1 MGQIL
6 SYPATEKHTETGK
19 NARFAYGLS
28 EMQGWRLTMED
39 AHTISLDLDEP
50 RSDATSNTF
59 FAVYD
64 GHGGGSVARFAG
76 QNVHRRLVK
85 EDSYQ
90 RQNYEEAMRRAFLG
104 TDEDMLSDPAYT
116 RDPSGC
122 TAITALVTGDNKIVV
137 ANAGDSRGVLSLNGA
152 AKPLSFDHKPANE
165 TERKRIVAAGGFIE
179 FGRVNGNLAL
189 ARALGDF
196 EFKKNY
202 SLTPDKQIIT
212 SNPDITVHDIT
223 EDDEFFVLA
232 CDGIWDCLN
241 SQHVVDFVRREI
253 AQGKLLGQICENIM
267 EHCLAPDTHGA
278 QGIGCD
284 NMTMLIVAILNGKTE
299 EEWYSMI
306 KDRVEKKLGYNTPDA
321 PPQIYSATRLMSWRT
336 RRANFEALERED
348 QEQKLFDRTDPL
360 SGSHPTSLEQLTRA
374 ITDKFGH
381 GISFRPGSGI
391 RSDAGAIMF
400 QEDSDEEGPHDA
412 PIPPILA
419 GRLSENFVEHE
430 TPEDL
435 EQEEFMDE
443 DEEALK
449 PFNSVIY
456 LSQAEKDRAEIR
468 ANGVHGHEYDPPTPS
483 STSTQGPPSPP
494 PDAPRSE
501 SPPLLQQLAGR
512 PTTQKQLS
520 TLSDG
525 DKALPAATVEC

>member
-1 MGQIL
+1 MGQTL
-6 SYPATEKHTETGK
+6 SNPVTEKHTQTGK
-19 NARFAYGLS
+19 NARFAYALS

-39 AHTISLDLDEP
+39 AHAVALDLDESQ
-50 RSDATSNTF
+50 SDTTPNTF

-64 GHGGGSVARFAG
+64 GHGGGAVARFAG
-76 QNVHRRLVK
+76 QNVHKRLVK

-90 RQNYEEAMRRAFLG
+90 RQNYEEAMKRSFLG
-104 TDEDMLSDPAYT
+104 TDEDLLADPAYT

-122 TAITALVTGDNKIVV
+122 TAISALVTGDNKIIV
-137 ANAGDSRGVLSLNGA
+137 ANAGDSRGVLSVNGV

-212 SNPDITVHDIT
+212 SNPDITQHDIS

-232 CDGIWDCLN
+232 CDGIWDCLS
-241 SQHVVDFVRREI
+241 SQHVVDFVRREV
-253 AQGKLLGQICENIM
+253 AQGKPMGEICETIM

-284 NMTMLIVAILNGKTE
+284 NMTILIVAILNGKTE
-299 EEWYSMI
+299 EEWYAMV
-306 KDRVEKKLGYNTPDA
+306 KDRVEKKSGFNTPEA
-321 PPQIYSATRLMSWRT
+321 PPQIYSAARLMSWRT
-336 RRANFEALERED
+336 RRANLEALERED
-348 QEQKLFDRTDPL
+348 QEQGVHVRTDPL
-360 SGSHPTSLEQLTRA
+360 SATSLDHLTRV
-374 ITDKFGH
+374 ITDRFGA
-381 GISFRPGSGI
+381 GISFRPGGGI

-400 QEDSDEEGPHDA
+400 QEENDEEGPPDG

-419 GRLSENFVEHE
+419 GRLSENFVEPE

-435 EQEEFMDE
+435 EQEEFMDD
-443 DEEALK
+443 DEEEFK
-449 PFNSVIY
+449 PFNTVIY
-456 LSQAEKDRAEIR
+456 LSQAEKDRAESR
-468 ANGVHGHEYDPPTPS
+468 ANGVHDPSTPS
-483 STSTQGPPSPP
+483 STSTQEPPSPP
-494 PDAPRSE
+494 PDTPRGE
-501 SPPLLQQLAGR
+501 NSPSPQQLASKPSAQKLP
-512 PTTQKQLS
+512 PTLP
-520 TLSDG
+520 DG
-525 DKALPAATVEC
+525 DKALAAATVEC

>member
-1 MGQIL
+1 M
-6 SYPATEKHTETGK
+6 K
-19 NARFAYGLS
+19 
-28 EMQGWRLTMED
+28 
-39 AHTISLDLDEP
+39 
-50 RSDATSNTF
+50 
-59 FAVYD
+59 
-64 GHGGGSVARFAG
+64 
-76 QNVHRRLVK
+76 
-85 EDSYQ
+85 
-90 RQNYEEAMRRAFLG
+90 
-104 TDEDMLSDPAYT
+104 
-116 RDPSGC
+116 
-122 TAITALVTGDNKIVV
+122 
-137 ANAGDSRGVLSLNGA
+137 
-152 AKPLSFDHKPANE
+152 SFDKFNL
-165 TERKRIVAAGGFIE
+165 
-179 FGRVNGNLAL
+179 GNLAL

-232 CDGIWDCLN
+232 CDGEFRQNFTTTPLTKTLPGIWDCLN
-241 SQHVVDFVRREI
+241 SQQVVDFVRREV
-253 AQGKLLGQICENIM
+253 AQGKVMNQICENIM

-284 NMTMLIVAILNGKTE
+284 NMTILIVAILNGKTE
-299 EEWYSMI
+299 EEWYAMV
-306 KDRVEKKLGYNTPDA
+306 KDRVEKKSGYNTPDA
-321 PPQIYSATRLMSWRT
+321 PPQIYSATRLMAWRT

-348 QEQKLFDRTDPL
+348 QEQKPFDRTDPL
-360 SGSHPTSLEQLTRA
+360 SGSHPTSLEQLTRV
-374 ITDKFGH
+374 ITDKFGA

-391 RSDAGAIMF
+391 RSDTGAIMF
-400 QEDSDEEGPHDA
+400 QDDSDEDGPHDE

-419 GRLSENFVEHE
+419 GRLSENFAEPEHE

-435 EQEEFMDE
+435 EQEELMD
-443 DEEALK
+443 DEEEDFEE

-468 ANGVHGHEYDPPTPS
+468 ANGVHGHDQGPLTPS
-483 STSTQGPPSPP
+483 STSTQEPPSPP

-501 SPPLLQQLAGR
+501 TSPPPQQLTGR
-512 PTTQKQLS
+512 TTTQKQLP